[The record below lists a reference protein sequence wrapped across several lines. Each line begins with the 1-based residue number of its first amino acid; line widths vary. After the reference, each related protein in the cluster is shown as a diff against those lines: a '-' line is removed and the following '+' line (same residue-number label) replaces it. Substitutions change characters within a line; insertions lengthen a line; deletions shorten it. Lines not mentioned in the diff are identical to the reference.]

1 MSDADSTLKPEEEVD
16 ESAAPLTEH
25 LRELRTR
32 LIRCCWAVGIGFIL
46 SYSFSKQIFTLLMY
60 PLVKV
65 MPEQSSM
72 IFTGL
77 TEGFFTYLKVAFL
90 AGLMLST
97 PVIFYQ
103 IWAFIAP
110 GLYSHEKKYVIPFTI
125 LSVFFFVGG
134 AIFGYFMV
142 FPFAFEF
149 FMSFNTEDIVA
160 LPSMKEYLAFST
172 KLLIAFGTA
181 FELPIFIVFLA
192 RLGLVNVEMLTKNR
206 KYVLVGAFIVA
217 AILTPPDVITQT
229 LMAFPLMLLYELGI
243 LGTRIFVRK
252 KKEVSEELT
261 T

>member
-1 MSDADSTLKPEEEVD
+1 MSDTDSTLKPEATSD
-16 ESAAPLTEH
+16 EMAAPLTEH
-25 LRELRTR
+25 LRELRMR
-32 LIRCCWAVGIGFIL
+32 LIRCCWAVGIGFVA
-46 SYSFSKQIFTLLMY
+46 SYSFSREIFNLLMY

-77 TEGFFTYLKVAFL
+77 TEGFFTYLKVSFL
-90 AGLMLST
+90 TGLMLAT

-110 GLYSHEKKYVIPFTI
+110 GLYHHEKKYVIPFTV
-125 LSVFFFVGG
+125 LSVFFFTGG

-149 FMSFNTEDIVA
+149 FMSFNTEDIIA

-172 KLLIAFGTA
+172 KLLLAFGTA

-192 RLGLVNVEMLTKNR
+192 KLGIVNVEMLTKNR
-206 KYVLVGAFIVA
+206 KYVLVGSFIVA
-217 AILTPPDVITQT
+217 AILTPPDVVTQT

-243 LGTRIFVRK
+243 LGTRVFVRK
-252 KKEVSEELT
+252 KTSEEST